1 MDFQGEKTM
10 KKQSGLLITSA
21 VIIAS
26 IGCNAKPKKQEKV
39 AVIPGKVLIAYY
51 SWSGNTKAAAEQIQ
65 KVTGGTL
72 FRIKPVKAYPTA
84 YRACVNQAKKEIK
97 SNFKPTLAGKVKD
110 FDKYDVIFIGSPN
123 WCGTMAPPVATFLT
137 TYSLKG
143 KTIVP
148 FFTNG
153 GGGMQRCETDVNKL
167 CTQAGAILKAATF
180 NGKSVKRSGKE
191 VAKWAK
197 SCVNLKKQDKVK

>member
-1 MDFQGEKTM
+1 M
-10 KKQSGLLITSA
+10 KKQSGFLMTTAL
-21 VIIAS
+21 IIAA
-26 IGCNAKPKKQEKV
+26 IGCSALPKKLEKV
-39 AVIPGKVLIAYY
+39 TVIPEKVLIAYY

-84 YRACVNQAKKEIK
+84 YRACVDQAKKDIK
-97 SNFKPTLAGKVKD
+97 SNLKPELADKVKD

-123 WCGTMAPPVATFLT
+123 WLGTMAPPVATFLT
-137 TYSLKG
+137 TYNLKG
-143 KTIVP
+143 KTIIP
-148 FFTNG
+148 FFTHG
-153 GGGMQRCETDVNKL
+153 GGGMQRCETDVDKL
-167 CTQAGAILKAATF
+167 CKNAGAIMKTATF
-180 NGKSVKRSGKE
+180 NGKSVKRSGEE